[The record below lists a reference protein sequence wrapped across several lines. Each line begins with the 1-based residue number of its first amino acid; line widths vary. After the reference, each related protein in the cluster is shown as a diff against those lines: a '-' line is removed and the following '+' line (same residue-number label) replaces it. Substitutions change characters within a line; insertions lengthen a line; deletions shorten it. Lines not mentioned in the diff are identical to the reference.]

1 LRANPWK
8 CFTSLS
14 EVGCHSYT
22 SRFQPVSPDPRNHR
36 TQLPSFKKTAIAP
49 ALFKKKTN
57 TFNLAILQL
66 LASKDQTLLVQQ
78 TSYCMFTE
86 GALLELQYNGTI
98 EAMFSVF

>member
-1 LRANPWK
+1 
-8 CFTSLS
+8 
-14 EVGCHSYT
+14 
-22 SRFQPVSPDPRNHR
+22 
-36 TQLPSFKKTAIAP
+36 
-49 ALFKKKTN
+49 
-57 TFNLAILQL
+57 LAILQL